1 MHAAVFHD
9 RSGDGV
15 WGADDEAAPNA
26 TVRLETARG
35 DVVSERATDASGA
48 CAFAQLEPA
57 RYALHAELPLPDA
70 RWSARSAALT
80 ASLDRAVDGD
90 AVEPQLERNRSSV
103 DALGRSPRVRLAAN
117 YALPT
122 LYAGYFVPI
131 RVRAC
136 LFDDRAGDARRDEH
150 DEPVPRVV
158 AVLERAAI
166 GSKGDKVRL
175 GAPISRLR
183 LTRGCRR

>member
-1 MHAAVFHD
+1 M
-9 RSGDGV
+9 
-15 WGADDEAAPNA
+15 
-26 TVRLETARG
+26 RLETARG

-70 RWSARSAALT
+70 RWSARSAALPPPPPPV
-80 ASLDRAVDGD
+80 APSA
-90 AVEPQLERNRSSV
+90 APP
-103 DALGRSPRVRLAAN
+103 APRVRLAAN